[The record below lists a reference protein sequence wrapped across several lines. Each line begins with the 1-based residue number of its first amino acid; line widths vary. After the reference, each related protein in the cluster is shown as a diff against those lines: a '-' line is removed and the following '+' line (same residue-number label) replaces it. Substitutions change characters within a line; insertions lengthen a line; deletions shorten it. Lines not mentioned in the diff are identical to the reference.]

1 VVASPAMRWML
12 VLLVL
17 AAPSVA
23 LADDDFP
30 TTHKGQFGIS
40 ARLGLGVRGIATYN
54 SDYCGV
60 LDTTAKNGNAPVCSA
75 RSPLFLDLEPSY
87 GVGQTI
93 ELTLGLHIGLEA
105 DFGPTAASSGPHAFR
120 LEPGARFFLS
130 ESGHSKLFVQPSLL
144 LDFSNY
150 EKPAGGSFGNDIGV
164 RVNQGYWV
172 DLHRAVGLYFFVS
185 ESVELAR
192 WIAVDL
198 DAGIGIQGRYP

>member
-1 VVASPAMRWML
+1 MRCQLLAML
-12 VLLVL
+12 VLLL
-17 AAPSVA
+17 ASPVA
-23 LADDDFP
+23 SGDDDFP
-30 TTHKGQFGIS
+30 TTHNGELGIS
-40 ARLGLGVRGIATYN
+40 ARVGLGVRGIATYN

-60 LDTTAKNGNAPVCSA
+60 LDASAKNGNAPVCSA

-87 GVGQTI
+87 GVGQTV
-93 ELTLGLHIGLEA
+93 ELTLGFHIGLES
-105 DFGPTAASSGPHAFR
+105 DFGSTPASSGPHAFR
-120 LEPGARFFLS
+120 LEPGVRLFLS

-144 LDFSNY
+144 LDFTNY

-185 ESVELAR
+185 ESVEFAR
-192 WIAVDL
+192 WIYADL